1 MKKLLLATAM
11 FLAFSSSVFAFIP
24 HMNFFVNREVGTAR
38 IFNNTARPFVCSGYA
53 YGMTM
58 NRVVLNSWFNQ
69 IYVAPGMYAY
79 AYVYSNYYDPFVNV
93 WAHVDCQHT
102 W

>member
-11 FLAFSSSVFAFIP
+11 FLTLSSTVSAFVP
-24 HMNFFVNREVGTAR
+24 HMNFFVNREVATAR
-38 IFNNTARPFVCSGYA
+38 IFNNTGRAFVCSGTA

-58 NRVVLNSWFNQ
+58 NHVVLNSWFNQ

-79 AYVYSNYYDPFVNV
+79 AHVYSNYYDPFVNV
-93 WAHVDCQHT
+93 WAQVDCQFS